1 MSIKCINQEG
11 GGGTE
16 EESSDKHEQI
26 WKAQKL

>member
-1 MSIKCINQEG
+1 MSMKCINQG

-26 WKAQKL
+26 WKAQE